1 MTTVK
6 RNAQWNL
13 FCRAIVL
20 SRNRNAVSM
29 NAQCAPAAAIILLQ
43 WLRTADE
50 PVISVSVR
58 YCSAVGKHV
67 FLSTVSIRGSL
78 MYFTSCAF
86 LQDKTT
92 STCFDIDR
100 PLVIKW
106 DLSPIR
112 PALDGDI
119 CCSAVPTQ
127 SIGQTCHYISL
138 LLTVSMIKDGWNKL
152 LFFKKSSDKQPHRRK
167 AWFKAFQEMPFYQR
181 RHEHGDVSVWLM

>member
-6 RNAQWNL
+6 RIAQWNL

-86 LQDKTT
+86 STRQNHFHLLWYRPPPRNQMRPFPHQTRIGWRHLLQ
-92 STCFDIDR
+92 
-100 PLVIKW
+100 
-106 DLSPIR
+106 
-112 PALDGDI
+112 
-119 CCSAVPTQ
+119 CCSH
-127 SIGQTCHYISL
+127 SIHRSDMSL
-138 LLTVSMIKDGWNKL
+138 HFIT
-152 LFFKKSSDKQPHRRK
+152 SDRIND
-167 AWFKAFQEMPFYQR
+167 QR
-181 RHEHGDVSVWLM
+181 WME

>member
-13 FCRAIVL
+13 FCRAVVL
-20 SRNRNAVSM
+20 SHNRNAVSM
-29 NAQCAPAAAIILLQ
+29 KAQCTPVAAIILLQ
-43 WLRTADE
+43 WLRTADA

-100 PLVIKW
+100 PLVIKL
-106 DLSPIR
+106 DLFPHQTHIGWR
-112 PALDGDI
+112 HLLQ
-119 CCSAVPTQ
+119 CCSH
-127 SIGQTCHYISL
+127 SIHRSDTSL
-138 LLTVSMIKDGWNKL
+138 HFI
-152 LFFKKSSDKQPHRRK
+152 SSDRIND
-167 AWFKAFQEMPFYQR
+167 QR
-181 RHEHGDVSVWLM
+181 WME